1 MALPPLATTA
11 DLLAR
16 GVTIDEPLGTT
27 MLNVASSL
35 VREACGSPVLQTTS
49 TIALWADGPQDAWD
63 LPGQP
68 VTAVTAVAVN
78 GVDLLTGGWRV
89 RDGRLHLTRELYYP
103 AYGLDHALT
112 VTLTH
117 GFPTVPDY
125 IKQLVCDLAILG
137 AKTAAEGAQDPRVVI
152 EQIDDYKVTFVDN
165 AKGALVSSAME
176 LPPATRRAL
185 RTRFGGGVDL
195 VSIG

>member
-16 GVTIDEPLGTT
+16 GVTIDEPLCST
-27 MLNVASSL
+27 MLDVASSL
-35 VREACGSPVLQTTS
+35 VREACSSPVLETES
-49 TIALWADGPQDAWD
+49 TIALWADGPADLFD

-68 VTAVTAVAVN
+68 ITEISAVAVN
-78 GVDLLTGGWRV
+78 AVDLPADGWRL
-89 RDGRLHLTRELYYP
+89 RDGRLMLARQLGNP
-103 AYGLDHALT
+103 AYGTDWSLT

-117 GFPTVPDY
+117 GFPEVPAY
-125 IKQLVCDLAILG
+125 LVQLVCDLAILG
-137 AKTAAEGAQDPRVVI
+137 AKTATEGAVDPRVVI

-176 LPPATRRAL
+176 LPPMTRQAL

-195 VSIG
+195 VAIG